1 MPDIS
6 LMGATYP
13 DVPAVDLPKSGGGT
27 ARFTDVSDTT
37 AAAADVASGKYFY
50 TDQGVRTAGAAA
62 PSNPVAPENDV
73 IFIDYD
79 GTIRCSYTA
88 ADFANLTAL
97 PENPT
102 HGGLTAQGWNW
113 TLADAKTHVATY
125 KRLVIGQNYVTS
137 DGKTRVHI
145 RLSGGRLSPKL
156 GLCPNGSV
164 DVDWGDGTAHSTVSG
179 NSLTTVVNT
188 EHAYASPG
196 EYVITLTV
204 TGSLAIKGTSTAGSA
219 LLWKNAGSANENRPY
234 QSAVKKVELG
244 ENVSLGEYAFAGCLS
259 LMAVS
264 IPNGL
269 SFGNGA
275 FQSCSALKALV
286 IRSGVTRTNS
296 SMFVGCSALQHISVP
311 KSITVLGSSSF
322 QSLAAI
328 QSLPA
333 FDGVTNTGTYQFY
346 GCFSL
351 SSIEIPESIATI
363 AANAFNNCTGLGAIH
378 FRNATPPTVS
388 NSNAFTN
395 LPTDCILYVPYS
407 ALAAYLSWTSSPS
420 PTTYTYVGYATYA
433 SGATL
438 PTQDSTQAYNVT
450 WYATKADAIAQVNA
464 ISTGNG
470 EEIYCRYMA
479 A

>member
-1 MPDIS
+1 MEQGD
-6 LMGATYP
+6 
-13 DVPAVDLPKSGGGT
+13 DSGGEWGELLMNDYLV
-27 ARFTDVSDTT
+27 TDVELT
-37 AAAADVASGKYFY
+37 AVADAIRAKGGVSGQLVFPAGFASAIAAIPTGGAAADGGK
-50 TDQGVRTAGAAA
+50 
-62 PSNPVAPENDV
+62 PVL
-73 IFIDYD
+73 FIDCD
-79 GTIRCSYTA
+79 GTPVCSYTPEEFA
-88 ADFANLTAL
+88 ALDAL
-97 PENPT
+97 PANPS
-102 HGGLTAQGWNW
+102 HDGLTAQGWNW

-244 ENVSLGEYAFAGCLS
+244 ENVSLGEYAFACCLS
-259 LMAVS
+259 LRAVS
-264 IPNGL
+264 IPNDL

-286 IRSGVTRTNS
+286 IRSGVTNTGS
-296 SMFVGCSALQHISVP
+296 SMFGGCSALQHVSAP
-311 KSITVLGSSSF
+311 KSITLLGSSSF
-322 QSLAAI
+322 QNLVAL

-351 SSIEIPESIATI
+351 SSIEIPESVATI
-363 AANAFNNCTGLGAIH
+363 GANAFSNCTGLGAIH

-395 LPTDCILYVPYS
+395 LPTDCVIHVPYS
-407 ALAAYLSWTSSPS
+407 ADHSILNAYKAATNYPDPS
-420 PTTYTYVGYATYA
+420 TYTYR
-433 SGATL
+433 
-438 PTQDSTQAYNVT
+438 
-450 WYATKADAIAQVNA
+450 
-464 ISTGNG
+464 
-470 EEIYCRYMA
+470 EETA
-479 A
+479 